1 MRIIYTVEEKEAEKP
16 ANFSFAKLVNN
27 EIPIAK
33 NVEVLDPESTNEKQK
48 RRRSSSTR
56 IKLDNTPQLPLCQT
70 TEPYLNSY
78 MSTQEALRATVSQID
93 NLALEVNEQLKYI
106 KDSKVIKGKYKY
118 ISDLAMTQGN
128 LLSAKI
134 GAIREMN
141 KTITDA
147 HNLDQRRYKDN
158 KETMSDGDDDK
169 RIMDIYN
176 AFIKLPINSAQNS
189 YEMLGPN
196 IIDATLPS
204 DNVTRIDPE
213 GNTSGADYG
222 YQQYLQNITPEQ
234 NRMRYEKD
242 PNIKTVVKYDQSTG
256 NRWFDVIDMRTGTSI
271 PNVAKP
277 DDFLLEDMSINL
289 RSGTARNSNANMDF
303 PLITVGVPDS
313 LNNF

>member
-1 MRIIYTVEEKEAEKP
+1 MRIVYTVEEKEAEKP

-27 EIPIAK
+27 EIPVTN
-33 NVEVLDPESTNEKQK
+33 NVEVLDPDPNDKPK
-48 RRRSSSTR
+48 RRRASTTR
-56 IKLDNTPQLPLCQT
+56 IKPDTVQLPLCQT
-70 TEPYLNSY
+70 AEPYINTY
-78 MSTQEALRATVSQID
+78 MDTQEALKATISQID
-93 NLALEVNEQLKYI
+93 NLAMEVNEQLKYI
-106 KDSKVIKGKYKY
+106 KESKVIKGKYKY

-128 LLSAKI
+128 LLSAKV

-147 HNLDQRRYKDN
+147 HNLDQRRFKDN

-176 AFIKLPINSAQNS
+176 AFVKMPISTAQGG

-204 DNVTRIDPE
+204 DNVTRVDPD
-213 GNTSGADYG
+213 GNVASAEYG

-256 NRWFDVIDMRTGTSI
+256 NRWFDVIDMRTGASI

-277 DDFLLEDMSINL
+277 DDFLLEDMNVNL
-289 RSGTARNSNANMDF
+289 RTGTARNSNANMDF

-313 LNNF
+313 LENF